1 MITSERVEVLGW
13 LDILQI
19 PVVFSLCSWITHC
32 PGKLRPDKIEGGG
45 VIDEDGVE
53 TDVGPGGVDDDVE
66 AEDPTKWMIELKLEW
81 RVEWMLKNDLV
92 E

>member
-53 TDVGPGGVDDDVE
+53 TDVEPGGVDDDIE
-66 AEDPTKWMIELKLEW
+66 AEVRNDKVDDG
-81 RVEWMLKNDLV
+81 VEVGV
-92 E
+92 EGGVDAEK